1 MIGYIY
7 LLQERE
13 FIKTKENIYKL
24 GKTKQENLKRIQNYP
39 NGTKLNIQL
48 ECENCDINEKNLIII
63 FKQKFIQRI
72 DIGTEYFEGDKYE
85 MISIIYTVVMDY
97 NKIVETD
104 NKIVKT
110 DNKIVKTDNKI
121 VKTDNKRVKNDNKI
135 VKTEKKRVKTKNN
148 IAENEIK

>member
-85 MISIIYTVVMDY
+85 MISIIYNVVMDY

-121 VKTDNKRVKNDNKI
+121 VET
-135 VKTEKKRVKTKNN
+135 
-148 IAENEIK
+148 EIK